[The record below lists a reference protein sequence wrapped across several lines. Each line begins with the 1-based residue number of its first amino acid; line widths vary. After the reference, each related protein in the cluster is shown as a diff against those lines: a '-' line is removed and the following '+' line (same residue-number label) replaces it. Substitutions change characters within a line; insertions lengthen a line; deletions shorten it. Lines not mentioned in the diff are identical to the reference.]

1 MPTGA
6 GGQGEGSAAERR
18 RRAGPGGAAS
28 RGLLLLLLLALFG
41 LSRRAARLLC
51 PLGAR
56 GDVHPRCEPTEQ
68 EAAAV
73 W

>member
-6 GGQGEGSAAERR
+6 GGQGEGSAAGRR
-18 RRAGPGGAAS
+18 RRAEPGGAAS
-28 RGLLLLLLLALFG
+28 RGLLLLLFALFG
-41 LSRRAARLLC
+41 LSRRAAGLLR
-51 PLGAR
+51 PLDAR
-56 GDVHPRCEPTEQ
+56 GDVHPRREPTEQ

>member
-6 GGQGEGSAAERR
+6 GGQGERSAAGRR
-18 RRAGPGGAAS
+18 RRAEPGGAAS
-28 RGLLLLLLLALFG
+28 RGLLLLLALFG
-41 LSRRAARLLC
+41 LSRRAARLLR
-51 PLGAR
+51 PLDAR
-56 GDVHPRCEPTEQ
+56 GDVHPRREPTEQ